1 MFWRGLLMNKNKKAF
16 FRFSFFGIIL
26 LTVYGLFADISEERT
41 NRIGTG
47 DWQTG
52 LVLPSD
58 SDADSACNV
67 IAGLP
72 FSCTLPSSGGG
83 GSVTCSPVSIPGGLT
98 LSSGCV
104 LAGSSTTDF
113 SVDVQ
118 FDDGVSDPVTK
129 TINLTAGPNQS
140 PTASDPSGC
149 PAAKT
154 GVAWSC
160 NLAGSASDPE
170 GQAMTYSLGASAPS
184 WAAINGGVLSGTP
197 TASGSVG
204 VPYDISD
211 GVNIISYTYNINIA
225 VGAADALEGDD
236 PVSVAT
242 LEDAGVST
250 SMTTALNSNTCGTTG
265 DQSCLTAFNNQR
277 SSTACSLAGGA
288 SATTSQ
294 MEDYVE
300 CVVFE
305 TYTADASG
313 VSTTPAAESAASGC
327 GQSVNVP
334 MPPMCGYSA
343 WTCPITNLPTGWVN
357 NGQTVSIPDSAT
369 TQNITL
375 NVEMRL
381 ASWTNHLI
389 KTVSQPVNVSAAISG
404 ASNGYKLYHG
414 GQTGKS
420 GASNRRWNVWQ
431 AWEYCQDIGGNLAT
445 ISEAEDSGVLGD
457 ATRVYGQKE
466 GETSKPANPFW
477 NASRYGTN
485 YKAAKE
491 NGAERYI
498 QSPGSYICTAMD
510 RYTCGGNAATT
521 KYFVCKDLPSCPAD

>member
-1 MFWRGLLMNKNKKAF
+1 MLKYIKKF
-16 FRFSFFGIIL
+16 FKLSFFGLIL
-26 LTVYGLFADISEERT
+26 LAGFGLFADIAEERT
-41 NRIGTG
+41 NRIGSG

-72 FSCTLPSSGGG
+72 FSCTLPASGG
-83 GSVTCSPVSIPGGLT
+83 GSVVCSPVTIPGGMT

-104 LAGSSTTDF
+104 LAGSSPTDF

-140 PTASDPSGC
+140 PTATDPTC
-149 PAAKT
+149 PTAKS

-160 NLAGSASDPE
+160 DVASSVNDPE
-170 GQAMTYSLGASAPS
+170 GQPLSYSLGAGAPS
-184 WAAINGGVLSGTP
+184 WASMSGSVISGTP
-197 TASGSVG
+197 DTSGLTVLL
-204 VPYDISD
+204 YTIND
-211 GVNIISYTYNINIA
+211 GVNTIIHNYNTTIA
-225 VGAADALEGDD
+225 VGTAEALEGDD
-236 PVSVAT
+236 PVSIAT
-242 LEDAGVST
+242 LDDAGVS
-250 SMTTALNSNTCGTTG
+250 SAMTTALNSNTCGTTG

-277 SSTACSLAGGA
+277 SSTACSLAGGS

-389 KTVSQPVNVSAAISG
+389 KTVSQPVNVSAAIQG

-445 ISEAEDSGVLGD
+445 ISEAEDSGVLGS
-457 ATRVYGQKE
+457 ATRYYGQKE
-466 GETSKPANPFW
+466 GETSKPANPYW

-485 YKAAKE
+485 YKGAKE
-491 NGAERYI
+491 GGQTRYI
-498 QSPGSYICTAMD
+498 QSPGSYICTAMN
-510 RYTCGGNAATT
+510 RYTCGSNAATT